1 MFWYIALE
9 YFYFLFAAG
18 SLVGSRSCVEP
29 QGRVQGSA
37 HGAECIGPTLYVCCG
52 LGISLGLER
61 VQGSAHRAE
70 CIGPT
75 LYVCCGLGISLGLGR
90 VQSLGFLDPTSL
102 FPETP
107 SGEEVE
113 EEGEIISGIE

>member
-1 MFWYIALE
+1 LFWYIALE

-52 LGISLGLER
+52 LGISLGL
-61 VQGSAHRAE
+61 
-70 CIGPT
+70 
-75 LYVCCGLGISLGLGR
+75 GR
-90 VQSLGFLDPTSL
+90 VHSLGFLDPTSL

-107 SGEEVE
+107 SGEEEE
-113 EEGEIISGIE
+113 EEGEIIRGEGIE